1 MKLGKANY
9 GSQKKIFKIVDGDN
23 VYRIL
28 PPMGDLADKGIW
40 AKYYAV
46 VWGYKNSQGKNKPF
60 VDPSEKNRSNGM
72 LEHVSAALDRRLK
85 LEEQKEKMKKAGATK
100 EQLDKMNEILMQFNI
115 EKKFYVNAV
124 NLKGE
129 IGLLK
134 VGYKV
139 HQALTGDKQKG
150 EKGLIDR
157 LLDKGIDPI
166 SSLDNGR
173 FFNFH
178 RQGKGL
184 STTYTVTVYQENV
197 EVQGEIYQKDKVS
210 VIDDVLIG
218 RLEKEAFNLA
228 TLYPSPSLAEV
239 ERIVKEGPTAVDAI
253 LSNSNQ
259 SASEEMSDDDS
270 TVDTS
275 SLKQETKSESAPV
288 ETKTESAPPVE
299 TKAES
304 APVET
309 KTETAPPVEEKKTEA
324 APAKDANDLD
334 PDAFLKSMGVDIG

>member
-9 GSQKKIFKIVDGDN
+9 GSQKKIFKIEDGDN

-28 PPMGDLADKGIW
+28 PPMGELADAGTW

-72 LEHVSAALDRRLK
+72 LEHVSAALERRLK

-100 EQLDKMNEILMQFNI
+100 EQMDKINEILKQFNI

-134 VGYKV
+134 IGYKV
-139 HQALTGDKQKG
+139 YKALTGDKQKG

-157 LLDKGIDPI
+157 LMDKGVDPV

-173 FFNFH
+173 FFNLH
-178 RQGKGL
+178 RQGRGL
-184 STTYTVTVYQENV
+184 DTQYTVTVYQENV
-197 EVQGEIYQKDKVS
+197 EVNGEVYQKDKVHK
-210 VIDDVLIG
+210 IDDALIN

-228 TLYPSPSLAEV
+228 TLYPTPSLAEV

-253 LSNSNQ
+253 LGNNDQ
-259 SASEEMSDDDS
+259 SASEEMSSDDE

-275 SLKQETKSESAPV
+275 SLKS
-288 ETKTESAPPVE
+288 ETKTE
-299 TKAES
+299 AES

-309 KTETAPPVEEKKTEA
+309 KTEAAPPVETKTEPVAETKTEAAPKQESAPA
-324 APAKDANDLD
+324 APAKDASDLD
-334 PDAFLKSMGVDIG
+334 PDEFLKSMGVSLD